1 MLSAAGHPSSAQVWL
16 SPGLLWSSEGRSAHP
31 LVHGRPW
38 VGPEKAPQVPTQ
50 VHGTGSPS
58 PRLQSLNGL
67 KAGLHQGPAP
77 FYPGTCLTPV
87 ALHGTQ
93 AICAKKRLQASAEL
107 PSAPLQTLSLACW
120 CPKST
125 GGQGS
130 RGLECQCCL
139 KCAHT
144 QPGSNSTWAWPRPPS
159 KIRVG
164 TGRREGSGSGNR
176 HF

>member
-1 MLSAAGHPSSAQVWL
+1 MHAD
-16 SPGLLWSSEGRSAHP
+16 WSMGCHGWAH
-31 LVHGRPW
+31 
-38 VGPEKAPQVPTQ
+38 EKAPRVPPS
-50 VHGTGSPS
+50 VSRTGSPAHRPQAFPS
-58 PRLQSLNGL
+58 LKVGLHGDPPFSTQAAVYLLPLCMAPRLFVPRG
-67 KAGLHQGPAP
+67 
-77 FYPGTCLTPV
+77 C
-87 ALHGTQ
+87 
-93 AICAKKRLQASAEL
+93 LQASAEL